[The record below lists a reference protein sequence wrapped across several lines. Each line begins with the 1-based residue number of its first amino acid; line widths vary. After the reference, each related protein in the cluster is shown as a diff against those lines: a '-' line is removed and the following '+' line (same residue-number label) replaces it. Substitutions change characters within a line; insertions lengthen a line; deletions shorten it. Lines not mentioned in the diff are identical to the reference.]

1 MKIGVL
7 GASGV
12 IGRSLVDALAGR
24 HDVTAVAR
32 RPGSPG
38 PGVRW
43 LAADLA
49 EPGDARR
56 ALEGADVA
64 VHLVHSLGS
73 ADFEARDR
81 LVADN
86 VAEAAAAAG
95 LRQIVFLGGLGD
107 DSPDLSPHLRSRRET
122 AERLRAGG
130 VPVTTLRAGMV
141 VAPGSA
147 AFETIVALV
156 DRLPVMICPRWVSVP
171 TEPIALGDVVRY
183 LVGVIGLER
192 AFGEAYDVGGG
203 EVMTYRDM
211 IERIAQVRG
220 ARPLIIE
227 VPILTPRLSSWWLHL
242 VTPVK
247 ASVARPIVEGLKI
260 PTVARD
266 RRIQSLVPFP
276 PTPFDDALRS
286 ALAARD
292 ARAGHA

>member
-1 MKIGVL
+1 MRVAVL

-12 IGRSLVDALAGR
+12 IGRALVPELARR
-24 HDVTAVAR
+24 HQVTAVAR
-32 RPGSPG
+32 RPGPASPG
-38 PGVRW
+38 LRQ

-49 EPGDARR
+49 DPDDARR

-73 ADFEARDR
+73 PDFVARDR

-86 VAEAAAAAG
+86 VATAAASAG
-95 LRQIVFLGGLGD
+95 LRQIVYLGGLGD

-122 AERLRAGG
+122 AERLASGP

-141 VAPGSA
+141 VGPGSA

-171 TEPIALGDVVRY
+171 TEPIALADVVRY
-183 LVGVIGLER
+183 LVGVIGLDA
-192 AFGEAYDVGGG
+192 AFGQAYDVGSG
-203 EVMTYRDM
+203 EVMTYREM
-211 IERIAQVRG
+211 IERIARVRG

-227 VPILTPRLSSWWLHL
+227 VPVLTPRLSSWWLHL

-247 ASVARPIVEGLKI
+247 ASVARPIVEGLRI

-266 RRIQSLVPFP
+266 RRIRTLVPFE
-276 PTPFDDALRS
+276 PTPFDDALHV
-286 ALAARD
+286 ALAAR
-292 ARAGHA
+292 